1 MLFASAPER
10 RHLVSPPRKVA
21 VVEDDASV
29 RRSVERLLTV
39 NGFATEGYS
48 SAEAFL
54 SRANVS
60 QIGCVVLDM
69 HLGGKSGI
77 ELLHRLRAFGINL
90 SVIFITAV
98 EDERLE
104 LEAVKAGCVAFLH
117 KPFPAFMLISAVNKA
132 LMVSPDD

>member
-10 RHLVSPPRKVA
+10 CPLASPPRIVA

-39 NGFATEGYS
+39 NGLATEGYS

-54 SRANVS
+54 SRVNVS

-77 ELLHRLRAFGINL
+77 ELLHRLRAFGIKL

-98 EDERLE
+98 EDEGLE
-104 LEAVKAGCVAFLH
+104 LEAVKAGCVAFLR
-117 KPFPAFMLISAVNKA
+117 KPFPALMLISAVNKA
-132 LMVSPDD
+132 LMVSPVD

>member
-10 RHLVSPPRKVA
+10 CPLASPPRIVA

-39 NGFATEGYS
+39 NGLATEGYS

-54 SRANVS
+54 SRVNVS

-77 ELLHRLRAFGINL
+77 ELLHRLRAFGIKL
-90 SVIFITAV
+90 SVIFC
-98 EDERLE
+98 R
-104 LEAVKAGCVAFLH
+104 GG
-117 KPFPAFMLISAVNKA
+117 
-132 LMVSPDD
+132 